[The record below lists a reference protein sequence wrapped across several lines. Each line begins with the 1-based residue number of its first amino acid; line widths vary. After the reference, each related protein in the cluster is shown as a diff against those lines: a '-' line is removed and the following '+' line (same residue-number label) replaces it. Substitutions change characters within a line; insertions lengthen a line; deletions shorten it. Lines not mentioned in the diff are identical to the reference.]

1 MAVEPF
7 NVLAVK
13 DVSSLSDEQFAHALA
28 EVLRLQRVDRQEN
41 QILYY
46 KPTQPNS
53 LKIMQSNARLLGV
66 GGGNRSSKTTSC
78 LVRWV
83 ALATGV
89 MPLDPEVRAALR
101 PKFKGPLRVRV
112 VVESI
117 TNTLVPVILPKLK
130 YTSWSGLPPFGGDKG
145 HYGWIPRMCLIDG
158 DWTKSWSEKN
168 RMLTVYCRDP
178 EDHNRILG
186 KSTIQFNSFD
196 QDPAD
201 FASGDFDIVH
211 EDEPPP
217 HAIHRENE
225 ARTMSVG
232 GMVMISMTWPDDPSI
247 PVDWIYDDVY
257 EPGLPGPG
265 KKPDVEWI
273 ELDTTLN
280 QHLDQEAIAKQAA
293 AWDSVTRAVR
303 IKGQPLRFSNRVH
316 PLFTDVWQH
325 WSFPAGKNIVPV
337 NGTCPETGGMDIA
350 HYCHVQSFD
359 HSRSWPVICLIDPHP
374 RKAHM
379 LMWAQINPSDDV
391 DIIAEMQIDGDP
403 GDVRRA
409 VDALE
414 ESMGLNVV
422 MRMGDPNMLGSPS
435 GATREIEWR
444 DEFAAAGL
452 NFEMA
457 DKSEVG
463 RSRVNEYLK
472 PDPHTRRP
480 RLIFH
485 QRCAM
490 AIQQMKRFVWDDFR
504 RKEGRDQKQT
514 PKPAHDDYPAMLR
527 YLMNAAPEF
536 NSLSRGAT
544 IIRTRDFTR
553 KRWNA

>member
-1 MAVEPF
+1 MVEPF
-7 NVLAVK
+7 NVLDVK
-13 DVSSLSDEQFAHALA
+13 DLSALDDEQFAHAVA
-28 EVLRLQRVDRQEN
+28 EVLRMQRVDRQEN

-53 LKIMQSNARLLGV
+53 LKIMQSTARLLGV

-130 YTSWSGLPPFGGDKG
+130 YTSWSGLPPHGGDKG

-158 DWTKSWSEKN
+158 DWSKSWSEKN
-168 RMLTVYCRDP
+168 RMLTVLCRDP
-178 EDHNRILG
+178 DDTSRIIG

-232 GMVMISMTWPDDPSI
+232 GMVMISMTWPDDASI
-247 PVDWIYDDVY
+247 PVDWIYDDIY
-257 EPGLPGPG
+257 EPGQPGPS
-265 KKPDVEWI
+265 KKPDIEWI
-273 ELDTTLN
+273 ELDTMLN
-280 QHLDQEAIAKQAA
+280 THVDIEGIKRQAE
-293 AWDSVTRAVR
+293 AWDAVTRAVR

-316 PLFTDVWQH
+316 PLFSDVWQY
-325 WSFPAGKNIVPV
+325 WSFPAGKNVMPV
-337 NGTCPETGGMDIA
+337 DGVCPETGSMDIA
-350 HYCHVQSFD
+350 HYCHVQEFD

-379 LMWAQINPSDDV
+379 LMWAQINPSDDI

-403 GDVRRA
+403 GQVKIA
-409 VDALE
+409 VEALE

-422 MRMGDPNMLGSPS
+422 NRLGDPNMLGSPS
-435 GATREIEWR
+435 GASREIEWR
-444 DEFAAAGL
+444 DEFANAGL

-463 RSRVNEYLK
+463 RARVNEYLK

-485 QRCAM
+485 RRCVM
-490 AIQQMKRFVWDDFR
+490 AVNQMKRFVWDDYR

-514 PKPAHDDYPAMLR
+514 PKTAHDDYPAMLR
-527 YLMNAAPEF
+527 YLLNSSPEF
-536 NSLSRGAT
+536 RMLSRGAPV
-544 IIRTRDFTR
+544 IRTRDFNR
-553 KRWNA
+553 KR